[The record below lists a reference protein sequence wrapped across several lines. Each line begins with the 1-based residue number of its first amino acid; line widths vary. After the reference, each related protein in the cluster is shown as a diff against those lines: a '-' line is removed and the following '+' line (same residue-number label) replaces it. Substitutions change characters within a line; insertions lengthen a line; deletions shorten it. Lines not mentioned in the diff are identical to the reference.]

1 MLDASRRRVTP
12 GGWQGPSP
20 LLPGQTTSVRSV
32 LLRGLSRGSE
42 ALDTL
47 VEEIADV
54 RPLPPIAAQVLQI
67 AEGENFSAHEL
78 AQAISSDPALTAR
91 VLKVANSAYYGFP
104 RRITTVR
111 DAVVLLGFRQIRSV
125 ALAACAMRALPS
137 DENIDSHRFWEH
149 AVTIGMLAERLARH
163 EGRHQDTAFTAGV
176 LHNIGRLALDQ
187 VRPGLFALVCQRAA
201 RSGQSIHD
209 VEREMLGFTD
219 AELGGALAL
228 RWRFPADLALAIAR
242 HAEPLEGLCDP
253 SGLAAMVV
261 RARAEAAT
269 LGLDDGAEP
278 DHVICRRRAE
288 ARARWVGPTIPT
300 VHRAV
305 VTVMSPADLP
315 APRGIAAD
323 STPDPLLRAL
333 VDEDGGVEALLARAD
348 AFVEHATT

>member
-1 MLDASRRRVTP
+1 VLP

-20 LLPGQTTSVRSV
+20 VLPGPISSDRSV
-32 LLRGLSRGSE
+32 LSRGFSRDPK

-67 AEGENFSAHEL
+67 AEGDHFSAHEL

-91 VLKVANSAYYGFP
+91 VLKVANSAFYGFP

-111 DAVVLLGFRQIRSV
+111 DAVVLLGFRQIRAV
-125 ALAACAMRALPS
+125 ALAACAIRALPAE
-137 DENIDSHRFWEH
+137 ENIDAQQFWQQ
-149 AVTIGMLAERLARH
+149 AITVGMLAEMLART
-163 EGRHQDTAFTAGV
+163 ERAHQDTAFTAGV

-187 VRPGLFALVCQRAA
+187 VRPAVFAQILERAVNTG
-201 RSGQSIHD
+201 RPVHD

-242 HAEPLEGLCDP
+242 HADPLDSLCDP
-253 SGLAAMVV
+253 SSLAATVI
-261 RARAEAAT
+261 RARSTAVALGVADGVEPARMPTRADRAGADAWGSARSAAM
-269 LGLDDGAEP
+269 A
-278 DHVICRRRAE
+278 
-288 ARARWVGPTIPT
+288 
-300 VHRAV
+300 
-305 VTVMSPADLP
+305 VMSPADLP
-315 APRGIAAD
+315 ASPSACA
-323 STPDPLLRAL
+323 TPTHLGVHGDPLLS
-333 VDEDGGVEALLARAD
+333 ALLADQGGAQALLDRAE